1 MKLLRK
7 AVSGSQPAVQKPSSR
22 SVRCLPF
29 SGAPQQRIAG
39 AIADRQRELNHQ
51 QRNICVAFSISDV
64 VNCIKATNKLPL
76 DLQATN
82 MLLSATK
89 ATYVFTMTNSIL
101 HQIKQRR
108 LTLGLKQNDMMLRVG
123 VSRQQ
128 YQRLESKG
136 NPRLDTLVLIAKG
149 LNSELMLIPKE
160 KLGAVM
166 ALLEQESSEPGKANV
181 SQAKK
186 TAREDA
192 KKSLSDDPWQDLLGD
207 EL

>member
-1 MKLLRK
+1 
-7 AVSGSQPAVQKPSSR
+7 
-22 SVRCLPF
+22 
-29 SGAPQQRIAG
+29 
-39 AIADRQRELNHQ
+39 
-51 QRNICVAFSISDV
+51 
-64 VNCIKATNKLPL
+64 
-76 DLQATN
+76 
-82 MLLSATK
+82 MLLLTVK
-89 ATYVFTMTNSIL
+89 ATYVFTMMNSIL

-136 NPRLDTLVLIAKG
+136 NPRLDTLELIAKG

-166 ALLEQESSEPGKANV
+166 ALLEQESSEPGKAHV

-186 TAREDA
+186 NAKEDA

-207 EL
+207 ES